1 MGIWM
6 AKVAG
11 GFGRKNISTT
21 LFFFVAKLF
30 NQLILG
36 ALARTWGAERTSARL
51 PIPTRACKA

>member
-21 LFFFVAKLF
+21 LFFFAEEGF
-30 NQLILG
+30 NGLILCE
-36 ALARTWGAERTSARL
+36 LAQVCVMRVCEGFWWIFGCL
-51 PIPTRACKA
+51 C